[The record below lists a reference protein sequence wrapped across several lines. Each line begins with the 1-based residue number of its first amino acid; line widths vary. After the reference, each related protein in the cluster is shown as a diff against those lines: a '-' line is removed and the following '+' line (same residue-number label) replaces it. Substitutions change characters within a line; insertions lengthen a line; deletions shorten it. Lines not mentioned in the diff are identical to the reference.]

1 LRERLSG
8 ALKGA
13 LAGNDQRAVCTLRL
27 IQAALQERDH
37 CARANGSADGLDEAA
52 IEAMLRDMIDDRLQ
66 HIPHCEKTARV
77 DLAEQEAEEISI
89 IQQFLPARM
98 SEPQVAS
105 AVEQVIVELGATKLK
120 ETGRIIAALK
130 QRYAGQ
136 MDFAVAKRLLCQ
148 RLH

>member
-1 LRERLSG
+1 
-8 ALKGA
+8 
-13 LAGNDQRAVCTLRL
+13 LAGNDQRAAGTLRL

-37 CARANGSADGLDEAA
+37 CARAAGADDGVSDVE

-66 HIPHCEKTARV
+66 HIPHCERTARV
-77 DLAEQEAEEISI
+77 DLAEQESEEIAI

-105 AVEQVIVELGATKLK
+105 AVEQVIGELGATKLK

-130 QRYAGQ
+130 QRYDGQ